1 MDKPITYEEVDDF
14 YKRCGFT
21 QDETDEAFEQGG
33 CYHAAGLILL
43 LSRELELD
51 DEDHNR

>member
-1 MDKPITYEEVDDF
+1 MDKPITFREVDDF

-21 QDETDEAFEQGG
+21 QDETTEAFEQGG

-43 LSRELELD
+43 LTRELD